1 MNIQFLLEAIDAG
14 KTDNPLGILYGTSP
28 EVLQTQ
34 RLRYQRAIRR
44 FAEIFP
50 GRDDVQLFSAPGR
63 TEIGGNHTDHQHGCA
78 LAAAVNLDVI
88 AVVAFHDEGVIR
100 LYSEGHGSD
109 ELDLSDL
116 SIHEDEKGRSASMIR
131 GIVARFAEMGVKVGG
146 FDAFSTSDVL
156 SGSGLSS
163 SAAFETLV
171 GSIINIKYND
181 CKANEAEIAKIGQ
194 YAENVYFGKGS
205 GLLDQMVCS
214 VGGFV
219 FLDFRDTGNPIVEKH
234 SFDFTAAGYSLC
246 ITDTKGSH
254 SDLTDDYVA
263 VPGEMKSVAAC
274 FGKEVLREVDEKEF
288 FAAIPALREK
298 CSDRAILRAMHFFKE
313 NDRAVAEADALD
325 RGDTER
331 FFALYRQSAE
341 SSANLLQNLYST
353 KKPLEQAIPLAL
365 AVSRII
371 LGENANAR
379 VHGGG
384 FAGTIQAFVPLDK
397 TEAYREKMDALF
409 GAGSCYVLRIRP
421 VGGIKIV

>member
-156 SGSGLSS
+156 SGS
-163 SAAFETLV
+163 
-171 GSIINIKYND
+171 
-181 CKANEAEIAKIGQ
+181 
-194 YAENVYFGKGS
+194 
-205 GLLDQMVCS
+205 
-214 VGGFV
+214 
-219 FLDFRDTGNPIVEKH
+219 
-234 SFDFTAAGYSLC
+234 
-246 ITDTKGSH
+246 
-254 SDLTDDYVA
+254 
-263 VPGEMKSVAAC
+263 
-274 FGKEVLREVDEKEF
+274 
-288 FAAIPALREK
+288 
-298 CSDRAILRAMHFFKE
+298 
-313 NDRAVAEADALD
+313 
-325 RGDTER
+325 
-331 FFALYRQSAE
+331 
-341 SSANLLQNLYST
+341 
-353 KKPLEQAIPLAL
+353 
-365 AVSRII
+365 
-371 LGENANAR
+371 
-379 VHGGG
+379 
-384 FAGTIQAFVPLDK
+384 
-397 TEAYREKMDALF
+397 
-409 GAGSCYVLRIRP
+409 
-421 VGGIKIV
+421 